1 MNLHSTIKKRIDQ
14 KWHPYG
20 MCCFGWF
27 SRIENVSKI
36 MKKIKHEQDINITR
50 HRNHDFLIYHGKIE
64 EICELTSPTII
75 THI

>member
-1 MNLHSTIKKRIDQ
+1 MGCAALGDLAELR
-14 KWHPYG
+14 
-20 MCCFGWF
+20 MF
-27 SRIENVSKI
+27 SKI
-36 MKKIKHEQDINITR
+36 MKKIKHEQDISLSSR